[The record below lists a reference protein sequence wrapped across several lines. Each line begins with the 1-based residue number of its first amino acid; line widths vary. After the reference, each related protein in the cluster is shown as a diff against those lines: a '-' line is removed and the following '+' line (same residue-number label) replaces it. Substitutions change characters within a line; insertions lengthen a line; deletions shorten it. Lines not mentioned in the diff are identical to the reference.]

1 MSGFKALNIESDDES
16 DVEVDDTKEI
26 QIEEALKLY
35 QTALK
40 YHAEGPGSFDKA
52 AAAYQQLFDSEI
64 FKYPESQ
71 TELQR
76 IELYGPLPESDEL
89 WYELE
94 PGTVT
99 GPVGLEGGPSTLPQV
114 LHLSHKNYAQFKL
127 DALSA
132 RFDEFNFTLNQI
144 LADAKDALDH
154 FVHALDKDDSDLE
167 LWRRTAS
174 VGQMLDSKRVA
185 RYCLESVMDGDDDA
199 LGGILSLPGLEESLA
214 GEQLRDLV
222 SGLQDQL
229 SLLQSPL
236 STTKRKVFSR
246 LLKEQLHPY
255 EDILRHENHLRAQGD
270 SLPAVEKPTRIVLK
284 TPESWAELGDVLL
297 RQLMAEQHGTSST
310 SPALAVAFDLS
321 STSPPAMAA
330 IEAAPSPKPLPP
342 PAITTKL
349 PKSLNEQFPGL
360 DHGLPTAQPQIASAD
375 GSMHVGTGPTDGDVA
390 MADSPTITLPSRKRS
405 GDTAGLNDGAE
416 EGRTKS
422 RRTRARE
429 SNLDTADSRQAI
441 IDANTRWEFEQ
452 QLHEFQAADD
462 WMFETVGNLFERI
475 GIVGFDVSRHIRQD
489 MAASADST
497 PSAEPPKAMQDL
509 RVARSDI
516 QAFVDKHNEQLA
528 HLLLH
533 GGENLDLGQSQNLTG
548 AGGMFA
554 GGAGSKGASKL
565 PPIPND
571 GLFELLQSM
580 NDHCYLTQEAGW
592 VFAETLLRPG
602 KLIDES
608 NSYASHVWPENLKTM
623 VVRTL
628 VNFDEFIYKNASAE
642 LEDWKAALDLGEL
655 VTDSGLPEMVQTI
668 FELHLDIYSLIKQPN
683 SGVEA
688 DIILT
693 QGDRLQRWFDLAREA
708 MHFRA
713 VCTDSPSL
721 RDHLNIR
728 FFWATT
734 STIGTSNDISQ
745 DHVIEC
751 MNDLRAV
758 LTAASEPVI
767 NLPNNAIMPE
777 LSLTALDREIS
788 KLTTKDFF
796 LKVTSHNA
804 EDAASVIENLEPLLE
819 ALESARTSPNGESQL
834 DADLPFNN
842 VPPELLRFLENSN
855 VSVRLL
861 LWQRLRDAYLAI
873 QYKPMVVYC
882 YFRMIR
888 MVLDELK
895 SSDITT
901 MMQPERQTTVLKCVR
916 LLYDI
921 VNKLYVIIRTSTDAL
936 ECLDNSG
943 LKLAVNGFGEILQL
957 LQVFN
962 VAEDSV
968 RIGQTQPP
976 SLSNGLATPSYAA
989 VTKLIHETQ
998 TNIWMMLYHLFQEA
1012 ISQNVE
1018 QYPTPIE
1025 DRFDFLRTV
1034 HRSLGLRGICG
1045 SCNRAFVRMLKEEF
1059 LKMTHVEGYESE
1071 QAQVLYDLHRL
1082 NCFLDP
1088 TYELIEHKCTADA
1101 FMDRNVAMQVVDLL
1115 LSQASKLSI
1124 KDLIKH
1130 PLKDTIEKVHGMLP
1144 KKRLTEAILR
1154 NREVYKTYLR
1164 SPINPLD
1171 LYNSLEG
1178 RGSQLAVTP
1187 IPKDDAL
1194 LASKGWYF
1202 LMGHMS
1208 LAKFRSVKR
1217 TAATATEEVDIAV
1230 AFFNQ
1235 DLEYTGENW
1244 ETWFRL
1250 AQAYDTKTEEN
1261 VIWSAEK
1268 LNTNMQDIILTQR
1281 QAIHCYTM
1289 AMALAY
1295 RSADFGFETSSKI
1308 TEMCYEFAT
1317 RLYSSAREPFG
1328 MKAFEIE
1335 ERERFISTSAGVS
1348 RDKSFQS
1355 LSVYQAIKLANVLY
1369 KRALPGKPDSWMV
1382 HCMIGK
1388 CLWKLHNAPDSARR
1402 SSKREPASQVL
1413 QALVRTLELL
1423 PEKDRKGD
1431 NKKEPI
1437 LEPHYKLITTVHK
1450 LLTQSKTITMDEAK
1464 EALKNTHYATKDS
1477 FPESMDDWTPY
1488 ILSVLKN
1495 LRAADKSN
1503 WYHRMIFRS
1512 AQIIYDDAKDENM
1525 GGKNLGV
1532 MGAHHEIQQMFTKT
1546 MTLQV
1551 WKPESERP
1559 GRHFV
1564 YTTIYTRFYMELLRQ
1579 MKDRS
1584 NLEQLARRVRRRAGD
1599 LFEHP
1604 QLWQDICNAYLQLL
1618 REYAE
1623 LREGLE
1629 TSTFSNLA
1637 HEDFLA
1643 RKEPLEK
1650 WMQTQDPG
1658 TVPALDVL
1666 REVQELKK
1674 INQGLMKPGA
1684 IDDLIGDSYAQLFN
1698 TVGKS
1703 LWDDERRAKR
1713 EEDAKRE
1720 AEKPPPQVLSPPRNP
1735 MMSLTHLMNVDGSS
1749 DAPPNPQPV
1758 PANPPAAGALPPAE
1772 AAPARRKIGVGRR
1785 EIRACA
1791 ELCVQK
1797 EKAKSQS
1804 SNDTTAQKIASAPR
1818 LQVLIERDRSA
1829 LSGEASVNTSAPG
1842 SIHDSADD
1850 ESELSELE
1858 EADDEAEPEDS
1869 VEKED
1874 DILPRPIFPGLASS
1888 NPDSTRD
1895 SFETAEEEPS
1905 GPVDAPEDVEMQD
1918 GDAADDPAAALMQ
1931 ATKDAGDEGNEEGD
1945 V

>member
-16 DVEVDDTKEI
+16 DIEVDDTKEI

-35 QTALK
+35 QNALK

-71 TELQR
+71 IELQR
-76 IELYGPLPESDEL
+76 IELYGPLPESDEI
-89 WYELE
+89 WYDLE

-99 GPVGLEGGPSTLPQV
+99 GPVGLEGGPSTLPQI

-127 DALSA
+127 EALSA
-132 RFDEFNFTLNQI
+132 RFEQFNFTLNQI

-174 VGQMLDSKRVA
+174 VGQLLDSKRVA

-222 SGLQDQL
+222 SELQDQL

-236 STTKRKVFSR
+236 STSKRKVFSR

-255 EDILRHENHLRAQGD
+255 EDILRQENNLKAQGD
-270 SLPAVEKPTRIVLK
+270 ALPAIERPERTLLK
-284 TPESWAELGDVLL
+284 TPESWAELGDGLL
-297 RQLMAEQHGTSST
+297 RQLMAEQHGTSSAF
-310 SPALAVAFDLS
+310 PALAVAFDLS
-321 STSPPAMAA
+321 STSPPVAA
-330 IEAAPSPKPLPP
+330 LESAPSPQALPA
-342 PAITTKL
+342 PASNPIL
-349 PKSLNEQFPGL
+349 PKSVNEQFPGL

-375 GSMHVGTGPTDGDVA
+375 GSMHVANNPTDEDVT
-390 MADSPTITLPSRKRS
+390 MMDSPTITLPSRKRS
-405 GDTAGLNDGAE
+405 GDAAGLNDGAE
-416 EGRTKS
+416 EGRAKS

-475 GIVGFDVSRHIRQD
+475 GIVGFDATRHIRQD

-497 PSAEPPKAMQDL
+497 PSAEPPKGIQDL

-516 QAFVDKHNEQLA
+516 QAFLDKFNEQLA

-533 GGENLDLGQSQNLTG
+533 GGENLDLGQSQSLAG

-554 GGAGSKGASKL
+554 GGGGSKGGSKL
-565 PPIPND
+565 PPMPND
-571 GLFELLQSM
+571 GLHQLLESM
-580 NDHCYLTQEAGW
+580 NEHHYLTQEAGW
-592 VFAETLLRPG
+592 VFAEALLRPG
-602 KLIDES
+602 KLTAES
-608 NSYASHVWPENLKTM
+608 NSYAAYVWPENLKTM

-628 VNFDEFIYKNASAE
+628 VNFDEFIYKKASAE
-642 LEDWKAALDLGEL
+642 LEAWKGTLNPDVKDVADL
-655 VTDSGLPEMVQTI
+655 GLPEMVQTI

-688 DIILT
+688 DIIVT

-713 VCTDSPSL
+713 VSTDSPRL
-721 RDHLNIR
+721 EDHLNIR
-728 FFWATT
+728 FLWATT
-734 STIGTSNDISQ
+734 STIGTANDVSQ

-751 MNDLRAV
+751 MNDLRTV
-758 LTAASEPVI
+758 FTAANEPTI
-767 NLPNNAIMPE
+767 HLPNNAIMPE
-777 LSLTALDREIS
+777 LSLTTLEREIS

-804 EDAASVIENLEPLLE
+804 QDAASVIENLEPLLE
-819 ALESARTSPNGESQL
+819 ALEAARTSPSENSQL
-834 DADLPFNN
+834 DGDESLHN

-861 LWQRLRDAYLAI
+861 LWQRLRDAYVAI
-873 QYKPMVVYC
+873 QYSPMVVYC

-895 SSDITT
+895 SSDVTT
-901 MMQPERQTTVLKCVR
+901 TAQTERQTTVLKCVR
-916 LLYDI
+916 LLHDV
-921 VNKLYVIIRTSTDAL
+921 VNKLYEIIHSSADAL
-936 ECLDNSG
+936 ECLDDTG

-968 RIGQTQPP
+968 RIGQTQAP
-976 SLSNGLATPSYAA
+976 SLSNGLPVPSYIA
-989 VTKLIHETQ
+989 VTKLGQETQ
-998 TNIWMMLYHLFQEA
+998 TKIWMMLYSLFQEA
-1012 ISQNVE
+1012 LSQNPD
-1018 QYPTPIE
+1018 QYPTALE

-1059 LKMTHVEGYESE
+1059 LNMTQIDGCESE

-1101 FMDRNVAMQVVDLL
+1101 FLDRNVALQAVDLL
-1115 LSQASKLSI
+1115 LSQASKLSV

-1130 PLKDTIEKVHGMLP
+1130 PIKDTIEKVHGALP
-1144 KKRLTEAILR
+1144 RKKPTEAILR
-1154 NREVYKTYLR
+1154 NREVIKSYLR

-1171 LYNSLEG
+1171 LYDCLSG
-1178 RGSQLAVTP
+1178 RRNQLPVTP
-1187 IPKDDAL
+1187 VPKDDAL

-1202 LMGHMS
+1202 LMGQIA
-1208 LAKFRSVKR
+1208 LTRFRSVKR
-1217 TAATATEEVDIAV
+1217 TGATATEDVDIAI

-1250 AQAYDTKTEEN
+1250 AQAHDTKVEEN
-1261 VIWSAEK
+1261 VVWSAEK
-1268 LNTNMQDIILTQR
+1268 LNNNMQDIVGLQR
-1281 QAIHCYTM
+1281 TALHCYIM
-1289 AMALAY
+1289 GMALAY
-1295 RSADFGFETSSKI
+1295 RSADLGFETSSKI
-1308 TEMCYEFAT
+1308 TEMCYEFAN
-1317 RLYSSAREPFG
+1317 RIYSSAREPFG
-1328 MKAFEIE
+1328 MKAFEVE
-1335 ERERFISTSAGVS
+1335 DKERFVS
-1348 RDKSFQS
+1348 RPTGVGTDKSFES
-1355 LSVYQAIKLANVLY
+1355 LTVYQAIKLVNVLY
-1369 KRALPGKPDSWMV
+1369 KRALPGKPDSWMI

-1388 CLWKLHNAPDSARR
+1388 CLWKLHNAPDTARR

-1431 NKKEPI
+1431 GKKEPI

-1450 LLTQSKTITMDEAK
+1450 LLTQSKTVTLEEAK
-1464 EALKNTHYATKDS
+1464 ETLRHTHYATKDT
-1477 FPESMDDWTPY
+1477 FPESMEEWTPY
-1488 ILSVLKN
+1488 ILAVLKN

-1512 AQIIYDDAKDENM
+1512 AQIIYNDAKDEIM

-1532 MGAHHEIQQMFTKT
+1532 MGAHHEIQQIFTKT

-1579 MKDRS
+1579 LKDRA
-1584 NLEQLARRVRRRAGD
+1584 NLEQLARRVRRRAHD
-1599 LFEHP
+1599 LFEHL
-1604 QLWQDICNAYLQLL
+1604 QLWQDICTAYLQLL
-1618 REYAE
+1618 REYAD

-1658 TVPALDVL
+1658 AVPALDVL

-1674 INQGLMKPGA
+1674 INQGIMKPGA

-1698 TVGKS
+1698 TVGKV
-1703 LWDDERRAKR
+1703 LLEDERRAKR
-1713 EEDAKRE
+1713 EEDASRE
-1720 AEKPPPQVLSPPRNP
+1720 AEKPPQVLSPPRNP

-1749 DAPPNPQPV
+1749 DAPPNAPPV
-1758 PANPPAAGALPPAE
+1758 PPANPALGLPPPTE

-1804 SNDTTAQKIASAPR
+1804 SSDATAQKIASAPR
-1818 LQVLIERDRSA
+1818 LQVLIERDRPS
-1829 LSGEASVNTSAPG
+1829 LSGEASFDNSAPG

-1858 EADDEAEPEDS
+1858 EADDEAEPEEGA
-1869 VEKED
+1869 EKEHD
-1874 DILPRPIFPGLASS
+1874 DSIPRPIFPGLASLLRKAMMATGKEMFRELLA
-1888 NPDSTRD
+1888 DSWCHFLGLGRLKSVGERD
-1895 SFETAEEEPS
+1895 CGERRFWHGFIDS
-1905 GPVDAPEDVEMQD
+1905 V
-1918 GDAADDPAAALMQ
+1918 
-1931 ATKDAGDEGNEEGD
+1931 
-1945 V
+1945 